1 MERCVRAGRCTFL
14 SPTHLKLVSVFTS
27 SDGND
32 LTCGRRC
39 GRVRSDG
46 MKTFHSGRC
55 GVRYE
60 ELSALLCP
68 QQFKQMEVVRENLLQ
83 DPTGL
88 DRAKPTQAEE
98 ATNGKAEEVTECQ

>member
-1 MERCVRAGRCTFL
+1 M
-14 SPTHLKLVSVFTS
+14 
-27 SDGND
+27 
-32 LTCGRRC
+32 
-39 GRVRSDG
+39 
-46 MKTFHSGRC
+46 
-55 GVRYE
+55 RYE